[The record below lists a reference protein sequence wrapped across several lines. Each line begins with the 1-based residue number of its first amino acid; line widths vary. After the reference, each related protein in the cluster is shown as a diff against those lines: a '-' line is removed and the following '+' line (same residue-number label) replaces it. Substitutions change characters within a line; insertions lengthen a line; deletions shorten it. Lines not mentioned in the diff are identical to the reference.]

1 VRKEKGLYICI
12 SQTNQLGGGYKQTN
26 KMITVHELQ
35 QDGGTS
41 FFNYTIST
49 SINRLTELFGEAME
63 IFTDIDDKVQ
73 YEWVL
78 ETSEG
83 TVFTIYDWKEYRE
96 LSMFETIEFHI
107 GSHSPRESH
116 IAWQELLDLI

>member
-1 VRKEKGLYICI
+1 
-12 SQTNQLGGGYKQTN
+12 
-26 KMITVHELQ
+26 MITRHELQ

-41 FFNYTIST
+41 FFRHTVST

-63 IFTDIDDKVQ
+63 ISFDQDDKVQ

-83 TVFTIYDWKEYRE
+83 VIFTVYDWKEYRE
-96 LSMFETIEFHI
+96 VSMYETVEFHI

-116 IAWQELLDLI
+116 IAWQELLEVI

>member
-1 VRKEKGLYICI
+1 
-12 SQTNQLGGGYKQTN
+12 
-26 KMITVHELQ
+26 MITRHDLG

-41 FFNYTIST
+41 FHNYTVTTTIDK
-49 SINRLTELFGEAME
+49 LTELFGEAME